1 MTNVE
6 IINRLAGPNGAL
18 VKAIDKGDAEAVRK
32 ALADGANPNI
42 YLQSRMTFALSRA
55 ADVWA
60 GKKDTQSF
68 EVVEALLDAGA
79 DPFAVV
85 KVGIHSYYAIS
96 RTHLRSHP
104 AVIRALEGKE
114 QAWADGL
121 PAEGKEFQTLLESLS
136 GNGELEGR
144 LLHALMNRAS
154 TRTPEGRDP
163 WWREAMEE
171 RSGTLM
177 AHCLTHFKPEH
188 APTGQWMRNYL
199 AEGNNIQTAN
209 GLLAWLSTLSPSQ
222 QALEL
227 LGEGKEPGLL
237 LLILKRIDS
246 VGAKVWKYALDDAQV
261 MTEMKRR
268 GLMAGFLVLSMK
280 ADVKQAGRLLK
291 MAVDEGLNVAEV
303 TFDDVR
309 SVDPTQ
315 SAWDISW
322 AMNDVAK
329 RFVPKQD
336 ASLLEV
342 HLRRNDQEVS
352 ISLCRQLIKAGIKP
366 DFGALE
372 ALCSKMT
379 YQAKDRAYLKLF
391 DEWTK
396 AGVDPM
402 PDDKPPVWTQLPN
415 QRAAAIA
422 ALEARC
428 VQQRMER
435 NLTNPN
441 PQAPRLGRSRM

>member
-32 ALADGANPNI
+32 ALADGANPNT

-68 EVVEALLDAGA
+68 EVVEALLEAGA

-85 KVGIHSYYAIS
+85 KVGIHSYHAIS
-96 RTHLRSHP
+96 RPHLRSHP

-121 PAEGKEFQTLLESLS
+121 PAEGKGFQTLLESLS
-136 GNGELEGR
+136 GNGDLEGR

-154 TRTPEGRDP
+154 TLTPEGRDP
-163 WWREAMEE
+163 WWRAAMED

-188 APTGQWMRNYL
+188 APTGQWMRSYL

-209 GLLAWLSTLSPSQ
+209 GFLAWLSSLPKPE

-227 LGEGKEPGLL
+227 LGKGKEPGLL
-237 LLILKRIDS
+237 LPILKRINQ
-246 VGAKVWKYALDDAQV
+246 VGEKVWKYALDDAQV

-315 SAWDISW
+315 SAWDVSW

-352 ISLCRQLIKAGIKP
+352 TSLCRQLIKAGINP

-379 YQAKDRAYLKLF
+379 YQAKDRVYLKLF

-396 AGVDPM
+396 GGVDPM
-402 PDDKPPVWTQLPN
+402 PEDKPPVWTQLPD
-415 QRAAAIA
+415 QRVAASA
-422 ALEARC
+422 ALESRC